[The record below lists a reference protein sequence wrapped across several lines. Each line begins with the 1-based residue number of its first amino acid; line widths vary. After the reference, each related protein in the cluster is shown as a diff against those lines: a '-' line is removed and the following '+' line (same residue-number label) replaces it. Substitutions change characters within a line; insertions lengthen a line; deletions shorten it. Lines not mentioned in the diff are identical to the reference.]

1 MNTVRP
7 TLLLAVL
14 LLAACTPQAVH
25 PSPTP
30 SNPSASPSVAAT
42 PSPTPSAMPSEVTPL
57 TLSAIQRLSPRVGY
71 IAGWTG
77 TGLGLAKTSDGG
89 ATWQHL
95 PIPVSHLTAL
105 RFIDERVGWAGG
117 FVDRDVPQIACQQAA
132 PTAAKLCKGV
142 VLRTEDGG
150 VTWQT
155 VLAIPTDGI
164 VGEPI
169 LQIQAVDGQ
178 RAWALTIDQ
187 SPCQYPCLS
196 YVQRTTDGG
205 RTWTAVLHG
214 QIAAIRFASA
224 SRGWAALD
232 NTPSAGTTEVLV
244 TTDGGSTWANG
255 LRTTTGDAYG
265 LDAAT
270 IYTAWLLT
278 RNGGYCSSSNCSNYT
293 LFRTDNGGMN
303 WSNFGNPK
311 DFITGCSPGGHLAGP
326 LFASTGRGWLGLN
339 TGAGGANVGPTGI
352 LKSEDG
358 GRTWRCVTTPRQT
371 SLISAAD
378 PLHAWAVSE
387 HESALFTTEDAGAT
401 WHPLNLAPLLGPTSS
416 AVAGP

>member
-1 MNTVRP
+1 M
-7 TLLLAVL
+7 L
-14 LLAACTPQAVH
+14 LLAACSPQAVH
-25 PSPTP
+25 PSPTA
-30 SNPSASPSVAAT
+30 SKPSASPFVAAT
-42 PSPTPSAMPSEVTPL
+42 PAPTPSAMSSQAQPL
-57 TLSAIQRLSPRVGY
+57 TLSAIQRLTPSVGY

-89 ATWQHL
+89 TTWHRY

-105 RFIDERVGWAGG
+105 RFIDEHIGWAGG
-117 FVDRDVPQIACQQAA
+117 FADRDVPQIACQQAA
-132 PTAAKLCKGV
+132 PTAAQPCKGV

-150 VTWQT
+150 ATWQT
-155 VLAIPTDGI
+155 VLAIPTDGV

-214 QIAAIRFASA
+214 QVAAIRFASA
-224 SRGWAALD
+224 SRGWAALN
-232 NTPSAGTTEVLV
+232 NTPSPGVAEVLE
-244 TTDGGSTWANG
+244 TSDGGSTWVTG

-293 LFRTDNGGMN
+293 LFRTDNGGRN
-303 WSNFGNPK
+303 WSSLGNPK
-311 DFITGCSPGGHLAGP
+311 DFATCSGGHLAGP
-326 LFASTGRGWLGLN
+326 LFASAGRGWLGLN
-339 TGAGGANVGPTGI
+339 LGAGGANVGPGGI

-358 GRTWRCVTTPRQT
+358 GRTWRCTTAAQNS

-378 PLHAWAVSE
+378 SLHVWAGGEDRATQST
-387 HESALFTTEDAGAT
+387 ALYTTEDAGST
-401 WHPLNLAPLLGPTSS
+401 WHPLNLSS
-416 AVAGP
+416 LESP